1 MSDWATEPGSISG
14 HPTAAQD
21 VPTLFGQTM
30 TYVAITVGF
39 FALGAYLGRNLTY
52 GWGWVT
58 FLGAFACLFGMR
70 FAVRQSASLAA
81 GLLFVFGILMGLA
94 VAPTLA
100 YYASVDSPGAL
111 ASGWG
116 HRPLHDR
123 ARRSRATGVD
133 ETCPASPVPAFGDWW
148 HSSCSASWRSSS
160 TSRMPHS
167 STRSPDWSSSPDLT
181 MFDFQRLRTKGDAA
195 SAPLIAASIF
205 LDALNVFLFFLN
217 IFSRSD

>member
-30 TYVAITVGF
+30 AYVAITVGF

-81 GLLFVFGILMGLA
+81 GLLFVFGVLMGLA

-100 YYASVDSPGAL
+100 YYASVDSTALWQAGGATAL
-111 ASGWG
+111 FMIGLGAAGYGSRRDLSGIARACFWG
-116 HRPLHDR
+116 LV
-123 ARRSRATGVD
+123 ALIL
-133 ETCPASPVPAFGDWW
+133 FGIVAIFV
-148 HSSCSASWRSSS
+148 HIPNAALIYSIAGLVIFAG
-160 TSRMPHS
+160 
-167 STRSPDWSSSPDLT
+167 LT